1 MLLHSKI
8 IVSNICNYVV
18 TYVVHFCMP
27 GLNMLLDARI
37 KHSIPFRDRISVHLL
52 GVLMCIFFCAL
63 SAVFLSTSPFHL
75 QPCGKYSCK
84 QARQAQFHGAPMIG
98 SHILISISCS
108 EDTGTKFDP
117 FFSVYVPFDVSN
129 PVDQIMADSNC
140 VKGCC
145 YGSLCSCT
153 AFAVMI

>member
-84 QARQAQFHGAPMIG
+84 QGCASG
-98 SHILISISCS
+98 SIPWVWLIH
-108 EDTGTKFDP
+108 FDP